1 MLQICLTAAD
11 IAEALGVTENQLRKA
26 LSAAN
31 AERIDSTLVAL
42 TVAEAGR
49 RLGVG
54 RTSMYGLIAAGEI
67 PTVLVGSVRRV
78 PAAALDQYVSARL
91 AVSDAPALRA
101 AA

>member
-1 MLQICLTAAD
+1 MLHTKLTAAD
-11 IAEALGVTENQLRKA
+11 IAEALGVTEERLHQA

-31 AERIDSTLVAL
+31 AERADSTLVAL

-49 RLGVG
+49 RLGIG

-78 PAAALDQYVSARL
+78 PAAALDEYVSARL
-91 AVSDAPALRA
+91 GARTVTAMRA

>member
-11 IAEALGVTENQLRKA
+11 IAEALGVTESQLRRA

-31 AERIDSTLVAL
+31 AERVDSTLVAL

-49 RLGVG
+49 RLGIG

-67 PTVLVGSVRRV
+67 PTILVGSVRRV

-91 AVSDAPALRA
+91 GTSDAPVLRVA
-101 AA
+101 A